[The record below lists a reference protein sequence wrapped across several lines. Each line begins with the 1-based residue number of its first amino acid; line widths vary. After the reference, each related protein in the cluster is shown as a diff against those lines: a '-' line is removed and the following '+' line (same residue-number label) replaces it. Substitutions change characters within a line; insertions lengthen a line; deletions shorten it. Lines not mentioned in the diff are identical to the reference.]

1 MDEKVQQKHMQ
12 SILAIIRSNRDGDWI
27 RDSLDDYHENDI
39 ADVLPVLTP
48 VERLHLSQ
56 ILPVDRIAEII
67 EYVEETDDAEKY
79 LEEMPDGRA
88 AAVLSAMESDEAVD
102 FLKATDSEKKT
113 SWLAH
118 MDPAVRKSLAA
129 LASFDESTIA
139 SRMTTNFVTVE
150 SCMTVPEAM
159 KEVVKEAADCDNIA
173 EIYVVDQNDM
183 YAGAFSLKDLIVARR
198 DTPLDEIIVKGFP
211 YVFANEKIADCLQ
224 VIEDYGEDSIPVLSR
239 DKRILGVVTASDV
252 AEVIDDEMSDDYAK
266 LGGLSAE
273 EDLDEPLSQSIKK
286 RLPWLVLLLFLGV
299 LVSSVVALFEQ
310 VVAKLT
316 LIMAFQSMI
325 LDMSG
330 NVGTQSLAVTIRVLM
345 DENLTGHEKWRL
357 IRKEAA
363 AGFCNGLILGIVAIG
378 AIGIYI
384 VAARHYPARTA
395 FSISVCI
402 GLSLMLSML
411 ISSLVGTVVPMFFKR
426 IHVDPAVASGPLI
439 TTVTDLVGVVTYYGL
454 AWLMLIHIL
463 GM

>member
-1 MDEKVQQKHMQ
+1 
-12 SILAIIRSNRDGDWI
+12 
-27 RDSLDDYHENDI
+27 
-39 ADVLPVLTP
+39 
-48 VERLHLSQ
+48 
-56 ILPVDRIAEII
+56 
-67 EYVEETDDAEKY
+67 
-79 LEEMPDGRA
+79 
-88 AAVLSAMESDEAVD
+88 
-102 FLKATDSEKKT
+102 
-113 SWLAH
+113 
-118 MDPAVRKSLAA
+118 
-129 LASFDESTIA
+129 
-139 SRMTTNFVTVE
+139 MT
-150 SCMTVPEAM
+150 
-159 KEVVKEAADCDNIA
+159 
-173 EIYVVDQNDM
+173 
-183 YAGAFSLKDLIVARR
+183 
-198 DTPLDEIIVKGFP
+198 
-211 YVFANEKIADCLQ
+211 
-224 VIEDYGEDSIPVLSR
+224 
-239 DKRILGVVTASDV
+239 
-252 AEVIDDEMSDDYAK
+252 
-266 LGGLSAE
+266 
-273 EDLDEPLSQSIKK
+273 
-286 RLPWLVLLLFLGV
+286 LPWLVLLLFLGV